1 MPDIAKTH
9 KVLVIDDE
17 DEVRE
22 MIRRILRFSA
32 YEVVEARDGNE
43 GYQVALTEN
52 PDLIT
57 LDIMMPGKN
66 GFTLCEELKRNPKT
80 RHIPIIVLTVA
91 ASRRRAMNVGA
102 DYYMN
107 KLFSV
112 DEFVKVID
120 RLIQG
125 PVNPDPPAA

>member
-1 MPDIAKTH
+1 MPSEKTH
-9 KVLVIDDE
+9 KILVIDDE

-22 MIRRILRFSA
+22 MIRRILRFSS
-32 YEVVEARDGNE
+32 YEVIEARNGNE
-43 GYQVALTEN
+43 GYDMALSAK

-57 LDIMMPGKN
+57 LDIMMPGKD

-80 RHIPIIVLTVA
+80 KAIPVIVLTVA
-91 ASRRRAMNVGA
+91 ASRRKAMKVGA

-107 KLFSV
+107 KLFSI
-112 DEFVKVID
+112 DEFVKVIN

-125 PVNPDPPAA
+125 PGKAAQPTA